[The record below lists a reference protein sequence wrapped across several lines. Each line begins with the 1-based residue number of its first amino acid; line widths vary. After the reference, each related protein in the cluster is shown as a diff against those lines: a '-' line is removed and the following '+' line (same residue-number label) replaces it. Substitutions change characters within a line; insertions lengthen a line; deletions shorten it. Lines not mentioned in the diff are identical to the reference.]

1 MNLKARAHAILR
13 RTGLGIFKSLL
24 DNEQIED
31 IVAQWYPQI
40 RRRALTVG
48 SLLGLLAVAQ
58 LEKGID
64 AVEELLRRGW
74 GRVRKAY
81 GLLRTERPV
90 THQAFSR
97 RLKTLPWQIFR
108 GILGILFATYSEM
121 VRPGQGLYHGLYTL
135 QAIDGSVV
143 DVAARLIRSWAGFPG
158 RGKGPSRKAQAK
170 LHTMFNVSLRVPT
183 LVSITGAKRS
193 EREQARKMVQKA
205 LKRGPTIFVFDLGY
219 FAFGFFAQIQN
230 AGGFFVARLK
240 ERTRYKILRKFGRR
254 DWLVCV
260 GHSVKGQ
267 TRVEVRLVAVR
278 EGCKTYW
285 YLTNLLSE
293 QGITVADVRAIY
305 RLRWRVELFFKDLKW
320 VLRASKF
327 FCYNT
332 NGIKIQIYAALSA
345 YVLVRILMARTAQKY
360 GYDIEQLSFK
370 KTMTVLRCWMYTRS
384 PQLWCLRPRY
394 RHLLDLLLMI
404 DRYARATTKL
414 VRRAKAEKASA

>member
-1 MNLKARAHAILR
+1 MNVKAKAHAILR
-13 RTGLGIFKSLL
+13 RTGLGIFKTLV

-31 IVAQWYPQI
+31 IVSQWYPRL

-74 GRVRKAY
+74 GRVREAY
-81 GLLRTERPV
+81 GLHRTERPV
-90 THQAFSR
+90 TQQAFSH

-108 GILGILFATYSEM
+108 GILGILFSSYSEM
-121 VRPGQGLYHGLYTL
+121 VHPGQGLYHGLYSV

-143 DVAARLIRSWAGFPG
+143 DVAARLIRSWTGFPG
-158 RGKGPSRKAQAK
+158 RGGGPSRKAQAK

-183 LVSITGAKRS
+183 LVTITGAKRS

-219 FAFGFFAQIQN
+219 FAFRFFSQIQR
-230 AGGFFVARLK
+230 AGGFFVSRLK
-240 ERTRYKILRKFGRR
+240 DRTRYTILRKLGRR
-254 DWLVCV
+254 DWFVRI
-260 GHSVKGQ
+260 GHTVKGQ
-267 TRVEVRLVAVR
+267 TPVEVRLVAVR
-278 EGCKTYW
+278 EGRKTYW
-285 YLTNLLSE
+285 YLTNLTPE
-293 QGITVADVRAIY
+293 HGITAIDVRAIY

-320 VLRASKF
+320 VLRTGKF

-332 NGIKIQIYAALSA
+332 NGIKVQIYAALSA

-360 GYDIEQLSFK
+360 RYDIEQLSFK
-370 KTMTVLRCWMYTRS
+370 KTMTVLRCWMYTRW
-384 PQLWCLRPRY
+384 PQLWCLRPRH
-394 RHLLDLLLMI
+394 RHLEDLFMLI
-404 DRYARATTKL
+404 DRYARAKTK
-414 VRRAKAEKASA
+414 VVKRAKTQKVPA

>member
-1 MNLKARAHAILR
+1 MSLQAKAHAILR
-13 RTGLGIFKSLL
+13 RTGLGIFKTLV
-24 DNEQIED
+24 DDEQIED
-31 IVAQWYPQI
+31 VTRQWYPQI

-48 SLLGLLAVAQ
+48 SLLGLLTVAQ

-74 GRVRKAY
+74 SRVRDAY
-81 GLLRTERPV
+81 GLHRTERAV
-90 THQAFSR
+90 THQAFSL
-97 RLKTLPWQIFR
+97 RLQTLPWQIFR
-108 GILGILFATYSEM
+108 GILGVLFASYSEM
-121 VRPGQGLYHGLYTL
+121 VHPGQGLYHGLYSI

-158 RGKGPSRKAQAK
+158 RGKGSSRKAQAK

-219 FAFGFFAQIQN
+219 FAFRFFAQIQK

-254 DWLVCV
+254 DWIVRI
-260 GHSVKGQ
+260 GHTVKGQ
-267 TRVEVRLVAVR
+267 TPVEVRLVAVR
-278 EGCKTYW
+278 EGRKTYW
-285 YLTNLLSE
+285 YLTNLFP
-293 QGITVADVRAIY
+293 QHGITAVDVRAIY

-320 VLRASKF
+320 VLRTGKF

-332 NGIKIQIYAALSA
+332 NGIKVQIYAALSA
-345 YVLVRILMARTAQKY
+345 YVLVRMLMARTAQRY
-360 GYDIEQLSFK
+360 RYDVTALSFK
-370 KTMTVLRCWMYTRS
+370 KSMSVLRCWMYARG

-394 RHLLDLLLMI
+394 QHLENLFMMI
-404 DRYARATTKL
+404 DRYARATTH
-414 VRRAKAEKASA
+414 RIARQKAQKVPA